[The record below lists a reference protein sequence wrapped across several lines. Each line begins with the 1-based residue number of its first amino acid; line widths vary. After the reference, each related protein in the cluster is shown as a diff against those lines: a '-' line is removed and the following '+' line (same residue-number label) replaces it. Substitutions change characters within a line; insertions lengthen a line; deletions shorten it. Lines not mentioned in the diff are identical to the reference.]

1 MAENNIKKQV
11 HDSFEKRSIKVSD
24 EQQAQI
30 INQMITNI
38 KSQDSNKN
46 TNSEPNK

>member
-38 KSQDSNKN
+38 KSQDSKN